1 LSIRAAAAAA
11 AGAEAELA
19 PRACLIRHA
28 QASWGSADYD
38 CLSPLG
44 EAQAR
49 HLGRWLAS
57 DRADTYTTVV
67 RGSMRRHV
75 QTLEAIKAEFA
86 AAGRILP
93 AITVDAGWNEFEH
106 EPVLSAYAARH
117 DDNAHLAAARGGEVR
132 AQRAVLMAA
141 VEAWRAGDL
150 DDDVPETWPA
160 FGQRIAAARARIGI
174 AAGTVLI
181 VTSGGAMWR
190 CAQAALGLDDTALAK
205 ADLAISNTG
214 ISEFRRDVERWHLL
228 SWNSL
233 PHLAESENR
242 DLHTHY

>member
-1 LSIRAAAAAA
+1 MSVRAAAAT
-11 AGAEAELA
+11 GADGELA
-19 PRACLIRHA
+19 PRARLIRHA

-49 HLGRWLAS
+49 HLGRWLATDCAS
-57 DRADTYTTVV
+57 TYTAVV
-67 RGSMRRHV
+67 RGSMRRHA
-75 QTLEAIKAEFA
+75 QTLDAIEAAFA

-93 AITVDAGWNEFEH
+93 VTQVDAGWNEFEH
-106 EPVLSAYAARH
+106 EPVLSAYATRH
-117 DDNAHLAAARGGEVR
+117 ADNAHLAAARSGEVR
-132 AQRAVLMAA
+132 AQRAVLVAA
-141 VEAWRAGDL
+141 VDAWREGRL
-150 DDDVPETWPA
+150 DDDVPETWST
-160 FGQRIAAARARIGI
+160 FGQRIAGARARIGI

-190 CAQAALGLDDTALAK
+190 CAQAALGLDDAALAK

-214 ISEFRRDVERWHLL
+214 ISEFRRDTEHWHLM

-233 PHLAESENR
+233 SHLAESEIR

>member
-1 LSIRAAAAAA
+1 MSARAAAAE
-11 AGAEAELA
+11 GVEAELA
-19 PRACLIRHA
+19 PRARLIRHA

-38 CLSPLG
+38 CLSALG

-49 HLGRWLAS
+49 HLGKWLAT
-57 DRADTYTTVV
+57 DRAGTYTRVV
-67 RGSMRRHV
+67 RGSMRRHA
-75 QTLEAIKAEFA
+75 QTLDAIEAEFA

-93 AITVDAGWNEFEH
+93 ATQVDAGWNEFEH

-117 DDNAHLAAARGGEVR
+117 ADNTQLAAARSGEVR
-132 AQRAVLMAA
+132 AQRAVLIAA
-141 VEAWRAGDL
+141 VEAWREGCL
-150 DDDVPETWPA
+150 DDDVPETWSA

-174 AAGTVLI
+174 TEGTVLI

-190 CAQAALGLDDTALAK
+190 CAQAALELDDAALAK

-214 ISEFRRDVERWHLL
+214 ISEFRREAERWHLL

>member
-1 LSIRAAAAAA
+1 MSARATAVT
-11 AGAEAELA
+11 GAEAELA
-19 PRACLIRHA
+19 PRTRLIRHA

-49 HLGRWLAS
+49 HLGRWLAI
-57 DRADTYTTVV
+57 DRATTYTTVI
-67 RGSMRRHV
+67 RGSMRRHA
-75 QTLEAIKAEFA
+75 QTLDAIEAAFS
-86 AAGRILP
+86 AAGRVLP
-93 AITVDAGWNEFEH
+93 ATQIDAGWNEFEH

-117 DDNAHLAAARGGEVR
+117 ADNAHLAAARSGEVR
-132 AQRAVLMAA
+132 AQRAVLIAA
-141 VEAWRAGDL
+141 VEAWREGRL
-150 DDDVPETWPA
+150 DDDVPETWSA
-160 FGQRIAAARARIGI
+160 FGQRIAAARARIGS
-174 AAGTVLI
+174 ATGTVLI

-190 CAQAALGLDDTALAK
+190 CAQAALGLDDAALAK

-214 ISEFRRDVERWHLL
+214 ISEFRRDMEHWHLL

-233 PHLAESENR
+233 PHLAEPENR